1 MNLLPFSEAPGSE
14 TRACLP
20 PGQCLLLQEAA
31 RYVGDICPVVKHLI
45 FYLLIALPETDS
57 CLSSSLSHCCLW
69 QDPLGRSRC
78 FLASFSESPGWP
90 NRQLQA
96 VPCGQAVMVPAGGC
110 LCLASWGF
118 KAAQVPCLPP
128 PLCPQPSC
136 VLSTMAAISPSD
148 SHSPVRQEP
157 PS

>member
-1 MNLLPFSEAPGSE
+1 M
-14 TRACLP
+14 
-20 PGQCLLLQEAA
+20 LLQEAA

-45 FYLLIALPETDS
+45 FYLLIALPETGS

-90 NRQLQA
+90 NRHLQA
-96 VPCGQAVMVPAGGC
+96 VPCGQAVSGASRGH
-110 LCLASWGF
+110 LCLVSRGF
-118 KAAQVPCLPP
+118 KATHVPYLPS
-128 PLCPQPSC
+128 PLCPQPSH
-136 VLSTMAAISPSD
+136 VLSTMAAISSSD

-157 PS
+157 PY